1 MTVRF
6 APTLLRVTALQTVL
20 RVVLASSLFG
30 TAGGI
35 GDATTQSLSPSMST
49 VAAPP
54 APAPATARDDADAAL
69 ENARQLEKARDWN
82 ALVEILSQRAR
93 RYALTPEEERLFAT
107 GLEQVGRLDE
117 AAHHMDL
124 CAVGYERLGRD
135 KESKAAIV
143 AIRRLDPLSTR
154 RDPFVRKV
162 SSTLLDAA
170 QELLAGG
177 DAERALRI
185 AEGLPGIARGKEVRA
200 AADLLARARAAF
212 EKIELASPA
221 EPGAEPTA
229 ARPVVERETE
239 HYRLECCLEPD
250 VVERLGK
257 LMDDIHAFYVRV
269 YFDGD
274 AKRARGAKA
283 KIIIA
288 PDKAAMLLG
297 WEGDGGPDGWWSP
310 GAGEVHAYD
319 SRPTTGSLDAML
331 ETLFHEA
338 SHQFMT
344 MLAGAGNVPA
354 WLNEGT
360 SSFFEGTVAMAD
372 GRVLWPRAAMS
383 RLGALQF
390 QIASKQ
396 VPRLRDVI
404 QYDAPGSYQAEYY
417 AWGWGLVYFLQ
428 EYEDPKT
435 LEQVYRPLYSQYR
448 SEVIQKG
455 HASFEMFESW
465 FLGKRSPLDHQD
477 FATFERAWE
486 SWILDEVGPLHR
498 TDAKARALRLARID
512 RLVGAADA
520 LAASGK
526 KTKGG
531 PRPEDFLERALVHF
545 EWVRTEID
553 KDKPDAEL
561 LLRQADVFERLTRNS
576 SSAALIETVLELA
589 SSGKIELDEQ
599 RRAELEARVAKL
611 DRKNAALRTARRKTS
626 ELARTALALVADYR
640 TAGFTMRAS
649 TLAAEL
655 AAVLGEPLEP
665 VAAELREEARA
676 KGLLLGTI
684 RGFASA
690 PDAWK
695 KLMDA
700 PLEVFEPK
708 ENSAVLSGVR
718 AGEMVDASFEVRGE
732 YVVRAT
738 IVPRGERE
746 MGWTAGLVVAGD
758 FEQASTMV
766 GIDDRGFVG
775 LYTLNAAKKG
785 AATLRRTR
793 TITLSPPVPPGE
805 PVELSVRVRAD
816 GAMEIHVGDRPS
828 IDARL
833 ELAPVGARYAGLFVR
848 NANAL
853 FEDPRVELLP

>member
-1 MTVRF
+1 MRFRF
-6 APTLLRVTALQTVL
+6 APVL
-20 RVVLASSLFG
+20 LASSLSW
-30 TAGGI
+30 TAGALDDAATRALSLPRAPPTTI
-35 GDATTQSLSPSMST
+35 AVPSVALFTARGDAS
-49 VAAPP
+49 
-54 APAPATARDDADAAL
+54 AAL
-69 ENARQLEKARDWN
+69 ENARRLEKARDWN
-82 ALVEILSQRAR
+82 ALVELLSQRAR

-135 KESKAAIV
+135 KESKTAIAAV
-143 AIRRLDPLSTR
+143 RRLDPISAR

-170 QELLAGG
+170 QDLLAGG

-212 EKIELASPA
+212 EKIELARPA
-221 EPGAEPTA
+221 EAGAESKA
-229 ARPVVERETE
+229 APVVERETE

-274 AKRARGAKA
+274 PKRARGAKA
-283 KIIIA
+283 KIVIA
-288 PDKAAMLLG
+288 PDKATMLLAWQG
-297 WEGDGGPDGWWSP
+297 AGGPDGWWSP
-310 GAGEVHAYD
+310 GTGEVHAYD
-319 SRPTTGSLDAML
+319 SRPTTGSLDDML

-372 GRVLWPRAAMS
+372 GRVLWPRAAMR
-383 RLGALQF
+383 RLGSLQF
-390 QIASKQ
+390 QISSKQ

-404 QYDAPGSYQAEYY
+404 LFDAPGSYQAEYY
-417 AWGWGLVYFLQ
+417 SWGWGLVYFLQ
-428 EYEDPKT
+428 EYEDPTT
-435 LEQVYRPLYSQYR
+435 LEQVYRPLYAQYR

-455 HASFEMFESW
+455 NASFEMFESW
-465 FLGKRSPLDHQD
+465 FLGQRSPLGHHD
-477 FATFERAWE
+477 FASFERAWE

-498 TDAKARALRLARID
+498 TDAKARALRLAKID
-512 RLVGAADA
+512 RLVGAADT
-520 LAASGK
+520 LAASSK
-526 KTKGG
+526 KKKGG
-531 PRPEDFLERALVHF
+531 LQPEEFLERALVHF

-561 LLRQADVFERLTRNS
+561 LLRQSDVFERLARNS
-576 SSAALIETVLELA
+576 SAAALIETVLELA
-589 SSGKIELDEQ
+589 AGGKIELDEQ
-599 RRAELEARVAKL
+599 RRADLEARVVKL

-626 ELARTALALVADYR
+626 ELSRTALALVADYR

-665 VAAELREEARA
+665 VAAELRAEARE

-690 PDAWK
+690 IDAWK
-695 KLMDA
+695 PLMDA
-700 PLEVFEPK
+700 PLEEFEPGQ
-708 ENSAVLSGVR
+708 NSAILSGVR

-738 IVPRGERE
+738 LVPRGERE
-746 MGWTAGLVVAGD
+746 PGWTAGLVVAGAPG
-758 FEQASTMV
+758 QATTMV
-766 GIDDRGFVG
+766 GIDDRGLVG
-775 LYTLNAAKKG
+775 LYTLNAAAKG
-785 AATLRRTR
+785 TSTLRRSR
-793 TITLSPPVPPGE
+793 TITISPPVPAGE
-805 PVELSVRVRAD
+805 SVELGVRVRTD
-816 GAMEIHVGDRPS
+816 GTLEIHVGERAPLG
-828 IDARL
+828 ARL
-833 ELAPVGARYAGLFVR
+833 EMAPTGARYAGLFVR
-848 NANAL
+848 NANVQ
-853 FEDPRVELLP
+853 FDDPRVELLP